1 VGRHTGFWR
10 RRVSIDSEMFSAH
23 LVGLLSSCPRFWDR
37 APTRREWL
45 VQAILSINHGAL
57 GDSLINPFPLPAL
70 MWAHNVLG
78 IIPWLDPTPPDIKMA
93 ASSLAKSLPVIKEF
107 LFSHGANFSHFNSN
121 RIDISLWTVDS
132 ETLILATNLNPYKIL
147 LPLSQAP
154 ITRAQW
160 WIRRDILNEGVQ
172 LNTIDGE
179 VELLFE
185 AMGVV
190 VFTVSHDITTV
201 NRLDDEL

>member
-1 VGRHTGFWR
+1 
-10 RRVSIDSEMFSAH
+10 
-23 LVGLLSSCPRFWDR
+23 
-37 APTRREWL
+37 
-45 VQAILSINHGAL
+45 
-57 GDSLINPFPLPAL
+57 